1 MSEAGCKMKRH
12 ILIVDDNHIDVRKVQ
27 AIVEH
32 DELVPLIAKD
42 GPTAL
47 EMSRSHRIDMAIVD
61 LQMPQMNGFK
71 LTEQFRLSS
80 ETKTLPILIMSGT
93 YRAEEDVKTAL
104 KAGANDFILK
114 PIDPMMLSSKM
125 SRILTK
131 QVSWG
136 EWSLTNTEIPTAGA
150 VMVKIE
156 VLSISEMGL
165 RIFSSVPLAL
175 KSSPQVE
182 IPLLQ
187 ELEIPTPFLEV
198 LECTKAA
205 DGYTSY
211 LSFIGLPETH
221 LKKIRIF
228 CQKLAAKGMT

>member
-1 MSEAGCKMKRH
+1 MKRH
-12 ILIVDDNHIDVRKVQ
+12 ILIVDDNQIDVRKVQ

-32 DELVPLIAKD
+32 EGLVPLIAKD
-42 GPTAL
+42 GQTAL
-47 EMSRSHRIDMAIVD
+47 EMSRMHRLDLAIVD

-71 LTEQFRLSS
+71 LTEQIRLGK
-80 ETKTLPILIMSGT
+80 ETKNLPVLIMSGT

-136 EWSLTNTEIPTAGA
+136 EWSLAEGGHSATGA
-150 VMVKIE
+150 VLVKIE
-156 VLSISEMGL
+156 VLSISEMGI
-165 RIFSSVPLAL
+165 RIFSSVPLAQ

-187 ELEIPTPFLEV
+187 ELDVPTPFLEV
-198 LECTKAA
+198 LECVKAA

-211 LSFIGLPETH
+211 LSFIGLPEAQ
-221 LKKIRIF
+221 LKKIRLF
-228 CQKLAAKGMT
+228 CQKLAAKKSSLNQ